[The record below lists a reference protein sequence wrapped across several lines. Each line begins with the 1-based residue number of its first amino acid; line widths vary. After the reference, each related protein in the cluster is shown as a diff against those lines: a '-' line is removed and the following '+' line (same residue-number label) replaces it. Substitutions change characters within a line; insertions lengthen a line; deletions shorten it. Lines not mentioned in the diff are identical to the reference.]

1 MGQYY
6 RYYDDNGR
14 SVYTEVQTLAGP
26 EQEQPLPRG
35 AVPLDRDTFHT
46 AMAAIE
52 RATELA
58 EKAADSL
65 GEIGSP
71 EAPPGGE
78 DPDDGEEHFAFTS
91 RGVV

>member
-35 AVPLDRDTFHT
+35 AVPLDRDTFRT

-52 RATELA
+52 RVNRDLEREADALA
-58 EKAADSL
+58 RALET
-65 GEIGSP
+65 
-71 EAPPGGE
+71 APPPDDGGGE
-78 DPDDGEEHFAFTS
+78 DGE
-91 RGVV
+91 G